1 LNQLNEIAIF
11 NGWGRKKDDVIDGTE
26 FPCELKRRLP
36 NNSQI
41 QSAAAVMPTNI
52 YKKGG
57 AVQIHHHYPNRLK
70 TKKRISS
77 QSLFEKKKRN
87 EKPLAVNDQQIM
99 IVC

>member
-1 LNQLNEIAIF
+1 L
-11 NGWGRKKDDVIDGTE
+11 GWKKDDVIDGTE

-41 QSAAAVMPTNI
+41 QSAAAVMLTNI

-57 AVQIHHHYPNRLK
+57 AVQIHHHHPNRLK
-70 TKKRISS
+70 TKKNLLTRVY
-77 QSLFEKKKRN
+77 LTKRKKRN

-99 IVC
+99 MVC